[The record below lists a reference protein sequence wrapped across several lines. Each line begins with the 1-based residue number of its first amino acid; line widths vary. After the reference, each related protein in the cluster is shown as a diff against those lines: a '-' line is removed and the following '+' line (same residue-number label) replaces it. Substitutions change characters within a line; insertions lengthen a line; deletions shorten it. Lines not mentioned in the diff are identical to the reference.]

1 MAIAEMQKVRMA
13 VHKSVSDEIT
23 GKLQKLG
30 CCQFV
35 AQNHD
40 KVDERDIAPLRA
52 RLRKIDDL
60 LGEARFVSR
69 FLEPFAT
76 DKGSGIARAMGD
88 MPEYSLDELASLAS
102 EGQFLGIS
110 TKLRELEKRL
120 SDAKSGISRV
130 AGLKAQ
136 LQPFEAL
143 PYSLDFYNKGTDR
156 LLGSVYSVP
165 LPNAPRVKTEL
176 EARFGDQVDVYA
188 LPAAEKDAA
197 QTFSLIYPRDASED
211 VQKIMNGCQAGR
223 VDVPP
228 SLSGTASNEI
238 VRLDEEM
245 SELRIAEEAVTDDIV
260 AMANDAYKKC
270 QQFSDYWTIQKRK
283 LDALIEGEQTEQILL
298 IAFWMPKSCL
308 EAFRRTV
315 EPYKDLTEVAMIEP
329 DEGELPPTLLKNS
342 KMADAMEPLIT
353 MYGTPTYG
361 GFDPTG
367 IVTPF
372 FYLFFGMCFGDAG
385 YGLLISGVLLL
396 ILMRKPVTGT
406 LKKFLVILTVSNLM
420 AVAVGT
426 LTFSWFGD
434 SITAFPFLSFLKPL
448 GAFQVLDP
456 MNDPMTFLGISLALG
471 FIQILVGLFIAM
483 RENLRKGDKFAA
495 FADQGGWVIF
505 LCGLVLVGLA
515 SAGMLPLPTSLC
527 AAVAA
532 AGAIILI
539 ATQGREKPSIFGKL
553 FSGVMS
559 LYNVT
564 GYLGDVL
571 SYSRLLAL
579 GLGSAA
585 VGMVINLLCNLVAG
599 AGAIGVV
606 FAVVIFVV
614 GHTFSIAVNI
624 LGAFVHS
631 LRLQYVEFFG
641 KFYEASGEDF
651 APLSMSTQ
659 YVKLTD

>member
-1 MAIAEMQKVRMA
+1 MAISDMQKVHMA
-13 VHKSVSDEIT
+13 VHKTISDEVMGRI
-23 GKLQKLG
+23 QKLG
-30 CCQFV
+30 CCQFI
-35 AQNHD
+35 ARSHES
-40 KVDERDIAPLRA
+40 VDERDIAPLRT
-52 RLRKIDDL
+52 RLRKIEEL

-76 DKGSGIARAMGD
+76 EKGSGLARAMGD
-88 MPEYSLDELASLAS
+88 MPSYSLDALSKVAS
-102 EGQFLGIS
+102 EDTFKTTS
-110 TKLRELEKRL
+110 CKLRDLEKRL
-120 SDAKSGISRV
+120 SDARTGMSRV
-130 AGLKAQ
+130 TGLVAQ
-136 LQPFEAL
+136 LKPLAQL
-143 PYSLDFYNKGTDR
+143 PYSLDFYTTGTEETAGN
-156 LLGSVYSVP
+156 LFSVP
-165 LPNAPRVKTEL
+165 LAQADALKSALGGALGEML
-176 EARFGDQVDVYA
+176 DLYA
-188 LPAAEKDAA
+188 LPTSEKDTSQLFSVIFPREKAA
-197 QTFSLIYPRDASED
+197 D
-211 VQKIMNGCQAGR
+211 VQNAMHDITASR
-223 VDVPP
+223 IDVPAQ
-228 SLSGTASNEI
+228 LKDTAANEL
-238 VRLDEEM
+238 VRLDEEYGELKL
-245 SELRIAEEAVTDDIV
+245 SEETVVDEIT
-260 AMANDAYKKC
+260 AMANDAYKEC
-270 QQFSDYWTIQKRK
+270 QLFSDYWTIQKNRA
-283 LDALIEGEQTEQILL
+283 DALIDGEQTEQILL
-298 IAFWMPKSCL
+298 VSFWIPKTCMARFTQATSL
-308 EAFRRTV
+308 
-315 EPYKDLTEVAMIEP
+315 YQDLIDVVTTDPE
-329 DEGELPPTLLKNS
+329 EGELPPTLLRNKGL
-342 KMADAMEPLIT
+342 AEPMEPLIT

-361 GFDPTG
+361 AFDPTG

-385 YGLLISGVLLL
+385 YGLVIAGILLL

-420 AVAVGT
+420 AVVVGT

-448 GAFQVLDP
+448 GALQVLDP
-456 MNDPMTFLGISLALG
+456 MNDPMTFLGISLSLG

-483 RENLRKGDKFAA
+483 RENIRSGNKFAA

-505 LCGLVLVGLA
+505 LCGLVLLGLS
-515 SAGMLPLPTSLC
+515 SAGMLPLPTSLAGAI
-527 AAVAA
+527 AAV
-532 AGAIILI
+532 GAIILV

-599 AGAIGVV
+599 AGPVGIVL
-606 FAVVIFVV
+606 AVVIFVV

-651 APLSMSTQ
+651 TPLTMSTQ

>member
-1 MAIAEMQKVRMA
+1 MAIADMQKVHMA
-13 VHKSVSDEIT
+13 AHKSVSDEIM

-35 AQNHD
+35 AQCRD
-40 KVDERDIAPLRA
+40 KVDERDAAPLRA
-52 RLRKIDDL
+52 RSRRIDDL
-60 LGEARFVSR
+60 LGEAKFVSR

-88 MPEYSLDELASLAS
+88 MPEYSLEELATLAS
-102 EGQFLGIS
+102 EEQFLGIS
-110 TKLRELEKRL
+110 TKLRDLEKRL
-120 SDAKSGISRV
+120 SDARSGISRV
-130 AGLKAQ
+130 SGLKSQ

-143 PYSLDFYNKGTDR
+143 PYSLDFYTKGTDR
-156 LLGSVYSVP
+156 LLGSVYSVQ
-165 LPNAPRVKTEL
+165 LTQAAQAKAEL
-176 EARFGDQVDVYA
+176 ERAFGDQLDLYA
-188 LPAAEKDAA
+188 LPVGEKDTAE
-197 QTFSLIYPRDASED
+197 TLSVIYPREASDD
-211 VQKIMNGCQAGR
+211 VQKVMSGFQAGR
-223 VDVPP
+223 IDVPA
-228 SLSGTASNEI
+228 SLHDTASGEI
-238 VRLDEEM
+238 ARLDEEAD
-245 SELRIAEEAVTDDIV
+245 ELKSAEEAVTGEITG
-260 AMANDAYKKC
+260 MANDAYKKC
-270 QQFSDYWTIQKRK
+270 QQFTDYWTIQKRK
-283 LDALIEGEQTEQILL
+283 LDALVEGEQTEQIL
-298 IAFWMPKSCL
+298 ISAFWIPKECL
-308 EAFRRTV
+308 GALGKAM
-315 EPYKDLTEVAMIEP
+315 EPYKELTEVLMIDP
-329 DEGELPPTLLKNS
+329 DEGEQPPTLLKNS

-385 YGLLISGVLLL
+385 YGLLIAGVLLL
-396 ILMRKPVTGT
+396 ILMKKPVTGT
-406 LKKFLVILTVSNLM
+406 LKKFLVILTVSNFM
-420 AVAVGT
+420 AVIVGT

-434 SITAFPFLSFLKPL
+434 SIVAFPFLSFLKPL
-448 GAFQVLDP
+448 GVFQVLDP

-471 FIQILVGLFIAM
+471 FLQIMVGLFIAM

-505 LCGLVLVGLA
+505 LCGLVLLGLA
-515 SAGMLPLPTSLC
+515 SAGMLPLPTALC
-527 AAVAA
+527 GAVAGV
-532 AGAIILI
+532 GALILV

-599 AGAIGVV
+599 SGVIGIALAI
-606 FAVVIFVV
+606 VIFVV

-641 KFYEASGEDF
+641 KFYEASGGDF